1 MREIKFRAFDNQTNK
16 YEHWSSEENEYD
28 GIFWIMIKRPE
39 FPPPEQYTGPKDKN
53 GKEIYEGDVLQFSDK
68 LEWYRGDVFKHSIRG
83 KSVHE
88 EIKTNHIKYPY
99 ERRVIEM
106 PECYEWI
113 LSEEIQR
120 YWEVVGNI
128 HENPEL
134 IQ

>member
-39 FPPPEQYTGPKDKN
+39 FPPPEQYTGLKDKN
-53 GKEIYEGDVLQFSDK
+53 GKEIYEGDVFKTELTDSIGVVKFSHGVFGLRWQPPEQNRMLGSWGQKHDLRRFDDGQI
-68 LEWYRGDVFKHSIRG
+68 LEIGA
-83 KSVHE
+83 
-88 EIKTNHIKYPY
+88 
-99 ERRVIEM
+99 
-106 PECYEWI
+106 
-113 LSEEIQR
+113 
-120 YWEVVGNI
+120 VVGNI